1 MLGGLDWTGTALG
14 RAFKSQE
21 QVLFL
26 FASFIFIISIT
37 LHLFS
42 IPEQPF
48 TPGNQIRAAESGE
61 SSSNLSL
68 TGGHMANLLDAVV
81 EEDISAPVAPKEG
94 ESGPRGEADF
104 LAVDRLRSKS
114 DSVLAMPDSTVELDP
129 DLDPGMQHF
138 RPDVHHF
145 LPDTGAELE
154 DVFKASH
161 SGSGLS
167 SPSGRPAVTDQDLV
181 PERSELNGP
190 KSPRPSGSRDSPQV
204 RSAAPNESERVGWV
218 FFKAPSSLP
227 AGHSGQRCQ
236 CWFVSWSL
244 QCGESSPLHPGH
256 KPPVKHLRFTT
267 ATSSHLL
274 QTGSLPFLIPSS
286 QMAQTCRFLKG
297 VFSCLSPALVHV
309 LLLWSRG
316 VPALSAAED
325 GAVAPAAGG
334 HVPQSE

>member
-26 FASFIFIISIT
+26 FASFIFIISVT

-48 TPGNQIRAAESGE
+48 TPGSQIKAAESGE

-68 TGGHMANLLDAVV
+68 TVGHMANLLDAVA
-81 EEDISAPVAPKEG
+81 EEDISAPVAQKEG
-94 ESGPRGEADF
+94 ESEPRGEVDF

-138 RPDVHHF
+138 HPDVHHF
-145 LPDTGAELE
+145 WPDTGAEIE
-154 DVFKASH
+154 DGFKASH
-161 SGSGLS
+161 SGNGLS
-167 SPSGRPAVTDQDLV
+167 SPSGRPATTDQDLV

-190 KSPRPSGSRDSPQV
+190 KSPRPSGSTDSPQV
-204 RSAAPNESERVGWV
+204 KSAAPNETEQVAWV
-218 FFKAPSSLP
+218 FFKVPSSLP
-227 AGHSGQRCQ
+227 AGQGCEWCQ
-236 CWFVSWSL
+236 CWFVPWSL
-244 QCGESSPLHPGH
+244 QCSESSPLHQGH
-256 KPPVKHLRFTT
+256 KPPVQHLSFTK

-274 QTGSLPFLIPSS
+274 QTGSLHLLIPSS
-286 QMAQTCRFLKG
+286 QM
-297 VFSCLSPALVHV
+297 
-309 LLLWSRG
+309 
-316 VPALSAAED
+316 VPTL
-325 GAVAPAAGG
+325 
-334 HVPQSE
+334 